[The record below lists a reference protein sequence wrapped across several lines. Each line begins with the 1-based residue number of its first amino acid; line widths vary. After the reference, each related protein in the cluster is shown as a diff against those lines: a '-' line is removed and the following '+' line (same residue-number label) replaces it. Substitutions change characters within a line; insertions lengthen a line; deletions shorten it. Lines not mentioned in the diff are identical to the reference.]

1 MLDPLSPWPAL
12 ALAAIAWAF
21 AALLSRWVPP
31 AGSGDRYLSID
42 GLRGYLAFFVF
53 LHHSTVWY
61 GYVRTGSWALPDS
74 RLYIHLGQS
83 SVALF
88 FMITGFLFWSKLLNA
103 RLNSFDWLQLY
114 ASRVTRLTPL
124 YIVAICLLLL
134 LVAQASGSTLQESPA
149 LVLLQ
154 TLRWLAFTVTGMPNI
169 NGVHNT
175 YVMIAGVPWSLR
187 YEWLFYLSL
196 PALALAIRL
205 VAPAPIL
212 VLSVLSLV
220 ACLLLPIKPILL
232 ATFLGGILAAYLV
245 RIPRL
250 CIAATHPASSVVV
263 AGCIVGAVM
272 LFRGAEA
279 LGAVALLA
287 ISFSLIA
294 CGNTLGG
301 LLGSR
306 ASRLLGDVSYGIYL
320 LHGILLYVV
329 FDRLIGIERAR
340 ELSPLAHWAV
350 AAACVPVL
358 ITVAL
363 LAFRFVESPGIRATR
378 ALTERLR
385 STRLGQLLGAVP
397 RGQRLPGNH

>member
-31 AGSGDRYLSID
+31 AGPGDRYLSTD

-114 ASRVTRLTPL
+114 VSRVTRLTPL

-134 LVAQASGSTLQESPA
+134 LVAQASGFTLQESPA

-175 YVMIAGVPWSLR
+175 YVMIAGVPWSL
-187 YEWLFYLSL
+187 
-196 PALALAIRL
+196 I
-205 VAPAPIL
+205 
-212 VLSVLSLV
+212 
-220 ACLLLPIKPILL
+220 
-232 ATFLGGILAAYLV
+232 
-245 RIPRL
+245 
-250 CIAATHPASSVVV
+250 
-263 AGCIVGAVM
+263 
-272 LFRGAEA
+272 
-279 LGAVALLA
+279 
-287 ISFSLIA
+287 
-294 CGNTLGG
+294 
-301 LLGSR
+301 
-306 ASRLLGDVSYGIYL
+306 
-320 LHGILLYVV
+320 
-329 FDRLIGIERAR
+329 
-340 ELSPLAHWAV
+340 
-350 AAACVPVL
+350 
-358 ITVAL
+358 
-363 LAFRFVESPGIRATR
+363 
-378 ALTERLR
+378 
-385 STRLGQLLGAVP
+385 
-397 RGQRLPGNH
+397 